1 MIDVLFLAIHLL
13 LLSGINLLA
22 FRKQKLITGGTMIL
36 AVFVLIWFELI
47 LTGYSVSIFG
57 LLGHRIVYVSSSIFY
72 SILFS
77 ILLYGYIPKEEI
89 NPDDKQT
96 DFSFF
101 IRLKETIRSEP
112 YFVIFSIFISVIV
125 FLSLLIC
132 AYYFP
137 NNPDSESYRIP
148 RAYFYRSHGSLT
160 HFAIGVDPRLIVYPL
175 HGVLGHMVVAIHNV
189 DLRWTH
195 LFTFSAWIS
204 VLLCAY
210 IWSRTLGASR
220 SAAAFASF
228 LIGSTPI
235 FLVLS
240 AAGNDE
246 ILAAA
251 PMMIGIYF
259 GHLWVTKNKNIFWIL
274 ASISIFISLGVKE
287 HYAFYWMFFF
297 VLGIWIL
304 ASKKISYVFDFVKS
318 KFGYLLISS
327 LFFLFALTSAVLISH
342 YSGGITSSGFG
353 PDVINYPFRL
363 MVGFQNL
370 GIYFLQIF
378 LTPLPDLFDGV
389 NHAAIESLYGKF
401 QNIFEYFLFWVD
413 RDPSYFN
420 AYFPLHGLMMMPEA
434 SYRAENS
441 VWFGYVPV
449 FLMIMVVVFRKSAKL
464 QTDTFQ
470 FWLLASHL
478 LWIVAFA
485 FTIRFTYT
493 IQTYF
498 AYGYVFLAPVF
509 ALFWTEFER
518 RKIYD
523 KNLLRIIFTFV
534 VFTNLLF
541 DYRIFTTNIQ
551 RNIIKIQDAKFKQFY
566 SDGMTPE
573 LETLL
578 KNQKDI
584 FIKHTHWEMPI
595 SNILR
600 RNPSAKFSTSN
611 EHKENPN
618 GLSLAMFQSNSE
630 YGFIPLRIPDKKTPG
645 FTYLGKLRST
655 YGMES
660 VFSYGKE
667 ISGFGKQSVVLLKS
681 NISYSSLNEKNQKT
695 LNFAIQ
701 SFPFMGE
708 NPEDDLEYKLTI
720 LNEKDQVL
728 VESDWVV
735 LLQKEERLRTAIP
748 NEENT
753 LKVQVRNK
761 LLKSRTSSFRFPL
774 RNGIEYMVPSEVV
787 DP

>member
-378 LTPLPDLFDGV
+378 LTPLPDMFGGV
-389 NHAAIESLYGKF
+389 NTSAREILYKEF
-401 QNIFEYFLFWVD
+401 QNFFEYFLFWVN

-420 AYFPLHGLMMMPEA
+420 AYFPLRGLMMIPEA
-434 SYRAENS
+434 VYRAENS

-523 KNLLRIIFTFV
+523 KNLLRIIFAFV
-534 VFTNLLF
+534 IFTNLLF
-541 DYRIFTTNIQ
+541 DYRIFTTNLQ

-566 SDGMTPE
+566 SDEMTPE

-578 KNQKDI
+578 KNQKEI
-584 FIKHTHWEMPI
+584 FIKHTHWEMPFMHI
-595 SNILR
+595 IR
-600 RNPSAKFSTSN
+600 RNPSANFTVEN
-611 EHKENPN
+611 EIPHEKTN
-618 GLSLAMFQSNSE
+618 SLNLLIYQARSE
-630 YGFIPLRIPDKKTPG
+630 YHFLAINLPKKNTLG
-645 FTYLGKLRST
+645 LVYLGKLRSA
-655 YGMES
+655 YGPEF
-660 VFSYGKE
+660 VFSNGRE
-667 ISGFGKQSVVLLKS
+667 LPGFPNKYIVLLNYSIDIAADSLGKQHAHLIIRSGDLSGEHTEDNLQYSFNVKDEKGNILGKS
-681 NISYSSLNEKNQKT
+681 NWDYLFTKSANIDFDFGNKSV
-695 LNFAIQ
+695 
-701 SFPFMGE
+701 
-708 NPEDDLEYKLTI
+708 LE
-720 LNEKDQVL
+720 VL
-728 VESDWVV
+728 V
-735 LLQKEERLRTAIP
+735 KER
-748 NEENT
+748 NGDG
-753 LKVQVRNK
+753 KVY
-761 LLKSRTSSFRFPL
+761 TYHFPL
-774 RNGIEYMVPSEVV
+774 ENGIEYFVQ
-787 DP
+787 